1 MFLEAR
7 RTEADVAWLASRVAT
22 SGIRAEWE
30 RVIQRQAA
38 DVRAE
43 LERLVGLVIGEADAN
58 ERGRRGQFAVALREL
73 VMDVCRGNG

>member
-1 MFLEAR
+1 M
-7 RTEADVAWLASRVAT
+7 
-22 SGIRAEWE
+22 
-30 RVIQRQAA
+30 IQRQAA

>member
-1 MFLEAR
+1 M
-7 RTEADVAWLASRVAT
+7 AWLAARVAT
-22 SGIRAEWE
+22 SGIRAEGE